1 MTHHLEE
8 LTWTP
13 TNKRGLLSITILQG
27 RQPNDIVICAFFS
40 VFFLSGSKSNIRFLW
55 HYDCVDSSAE
65 AVILI
70 VCWWIYTSGKES
82 SKDKKSWWAQMVVNR
97 GICLLPQLLRRSSWP
112 AYSHTWA

>member
-40 VFFLSGSKSNIRFLW
+40 VFFCQDQRVTYGFSGIM
-55 HYDCVDSSAE
+55 
-65 AVILI
+65 I
-70 VCWWIYTSGKES
+70 V
-82 SKDKKSWWAQMVVNR
+82 
-97 GICLLPQLLRRSSWP
+97 
-112 AYSHTWA
+112 